1 VATRNATHQLTDL
14 APVSEISWLL
24 FPGEYRVLTENK
36 SWLQQQ
42 YLIRDPSVIIE
53 VPRLPS
59 LPDDKGALVLLTMQG
74 AVIDEL
80 NYDHSWHFG
89 LINDEEGIALERI
102 NYNQATQDKSNW
114 ASAASTVGFGTPG
127 YPNSQLMG
135 DAQLQGQVAIN
146 PAVFSP
152 DNDGFNDFAV
162 IDFQL
167 PTPGFVANIRI
178 FDANGQLVRHLAQ
191 NATLTTAG
199 RFRWDG
205 LDDKLNKLP
214 MGIYVV
220 LTELFNLQ
228 GKTKKFKQAVT
239 LARRF

>member
-1 VATRNATHQLTDL
+1 
-14 APVSEISWLL
+14 
-24 FPGEYRVLTENK
+24 
-36 SWLQQQ
+36 
-42 YLIRDPSVIIE
+42 
-53 VPRLPS
+53 
-59 LPDDKGALVLLTMQG
+59 
-74 AVIDEL
+74 
-80 NYDHSWHFG
+80 
-89 LINDEEGIALERI
+89 
-102 NYNQATQDKSNW
+102 
-114 ASAASTVGFGTPG
+114 VGFGTPG